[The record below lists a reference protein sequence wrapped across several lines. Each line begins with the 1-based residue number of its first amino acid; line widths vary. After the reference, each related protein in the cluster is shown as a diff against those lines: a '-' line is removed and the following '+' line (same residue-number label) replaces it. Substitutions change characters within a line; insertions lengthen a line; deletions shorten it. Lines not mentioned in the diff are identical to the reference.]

1 MDEDGRLKLKNMINE
16 FKPEET
22 TGKIRSLKHSDKIK
36 SQVETYLNLKK
47 KYSRVSS
54 DTFNTMCK
62 KQCSFLHDNY
72 TNLYNKL
79 VKDDL
84 DLSILFNFVSI
95 LKEIEDGKLDQHEGS
110 VKVGQI
116 LKELYIDSALREDK
130 KRTNKK
136 HKYRKALNVSWNDY
150 KSPSNTAT
158 DSTTTST
165 TVSIA

>member
-1 MDEDGRLKLKNMINE
+1 MDEDGRLKLKSMINE

-22 TGKIRSLKHSDKIK
+22 TGKIRKLKHSEKIK
-36 SQVETYLNLKK
+36 KQVETYLNLKK
-47 KYSRVSS
+47 KYSRVSPE
-54 DTFNTMCK
+54 TFSKMCRT
-62 KQCSFLHDNY
+62 QCAFLYENY

-130 KRTNKK
+130 KRNSTN
-136 HKYRKALNVSWNDY
+136 HKYRKSKNVSWSDF
-150 KSPSNTAT
+150 KSSSNT
-158 DSTTTST
+158 SSLP
-165 TVSIA
+165 SSSEL